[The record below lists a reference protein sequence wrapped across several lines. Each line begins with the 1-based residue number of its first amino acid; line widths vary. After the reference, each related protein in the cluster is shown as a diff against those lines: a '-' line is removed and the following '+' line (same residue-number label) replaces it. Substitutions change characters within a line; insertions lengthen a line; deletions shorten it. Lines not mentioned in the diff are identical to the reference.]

1 MMMMHM
7 MMPVDDTNVERREIY
22 CLLTNKTKQNKTK
35 QNKTKQNKTKQNQ
48 PTKKTF
54 FYERKRT

>member
-1 MMMMHM
+1 
-7 MMPVDDTNVERREIY
+7 MPVDDTNVERREIY

-35 QNKTKQNKTKQNQ
+35 QNKTKQNQ